1 MTPPSFEKVS
11 ASIVSMNKS
20 QLKKKIKSFKGNFKL
35 DFTDAYLNGCSQDKL
50 RHILLAAVM
59 TKR

>member
-11 ASIVSMNKS
+11 ASVVSMDRS
-20 QLKKKIKSFKGNFKL
+20 QLCKKIKGFKGSFKF
-35 DFTDAYLNGCSQDKL
+35 DFSESFLKDCSEDKL
-50 RHILLAAVM
+50 RHILLAAIM